1 MWGNRGVIKVARETG
16 ALLLLALAAALV
28 PLALQER
35 ATADF
40 LAGLATIPGLEHT
53 TDSAAYYA
61 AFWSYLGVA
70 LVLVGVAL
78 AVAVIGDRSWFAM
91 SALLACLGGGSGI
104 WALVSARAEV
114 RTTIPIGV
122 LAISAVALGALLLV
136 VSAVGFI
143 ASPPMAARLPA
154 NPPVP
159 PSHQAG

>member
-1 MWGNRGVIKVARETG
+1 MWGNRGIIKVACGTG

-40 LAGLATIPGLEHT
+40 LAGLATIPGLGHP

-78 AVAVIGDRSWFAM
+78 GVAVTGDRSWFALT
-91 SALLACLGGGSGI
+91 ALLACLGGGLGI
-104 WALVSARAEV
+104 WALASARAEV
-114 RTTIPIGV
+114 RTTIPIGA

-136 VSAVGFI
+136 VSSVGFV